1 MFPALIGSKKRVLRH
16 NQENLRGNM
25 FFGKRKRPRE
35 RYADYEAF
43 KHSSSVPR
51 QRGFLSHK
59 EGGLSYLEYKSRNR
73 ASSMSASKKP
83 SMEKILPLNK
93 NILLKIEKISKE
105 SKSKMNFSFATSVN
119 DGTTDMD
126 TATSSATAETS
137 ILANKV
143 ANQLQGMGKTHG
155 NFKIESFSN
164 VPHGP
169 LTDLQKMSSKSG
181 SFESTLPHNNK
192 LTRAEL
198 KKKSRRYPPGY
209 NLPQKPNHRFKLQF
223 DDQNFMDCGNL
234 NDFLSSSSLSSSS
247 ESEEMNESEHEGDDE
262 LTVSIRSNR
271 VKFTYQPCFLGLPR
285 PRSNG

>member
-73 ASSMSASKKP
+73 ASSMSTSKKP

-105 SKSKMNFSFATSVN
+105 SKSKMNFSFVKSVSDKTN
-119 DGTTDMD
+119 DMD
-126 TATSSATAETS
+126 TAASFSTADTPIATPNQHQS
-137 ILANKV
+137 I
-143 ANQLQGMGKTHG
+143 GKTPG

-164 VPHGP
+164 APHGH

-181 SFESTLPHNNK
+181 SFESTLSHNNK
-192 LTRAEL
+192 LLTRAEL

-262 LTVSIRSNR
+262 LTVSILVASCQ
-271 VKFTYQPCFLGLPR
+271 VSL
-285 PRSNG
+285 

>member
-1 MFPALIGSKKRVLRH
+1 MLKH
-16 NQENLRGNM
+16 NQENLRGNL

-35 RYADYEAF
+35 RYADYEGF

-59 EGGLSYLEYKSRNR
+59 DGGLSYTEYKSRNR

-105 SKSKMNFSFATSVN
+105 SKGKMHFNIFKSIN
-119 DGTTDMD
+119 DTEMD
-126 TATSSATAETS
+126 TAVPTTTESLQLKNRITSQHHSVQPAP
-137 ILANKV
+137 
-143 ANQLQGMGKTHG
+143 
-155 NFKIESFSN
+155 ESSSN
-164 VPHGP
+164 VSHEN
-169 LTDLQKMSSKSG
+169 LTDLQRMSTKSG

-192 LTRAEL
+192 LIAKAEN

-209 NLPQKPNHRFKLQF
+209 TLPQKPNHRFKLQF

-247 ESEEMNESEHEGDDE
+247 DSEEMNESEHEGDDE
-262 LTVSIRSNR
+262 LTVSYKILRQRLLSNDL
-271 VKFTYQPCFLGLPR
+271 VLLLIGLAG
-285 PRSNG
+285 S